1 MSLLIIGEGILEN
14 EDRAPIRL
22 DIANKVFYLTSIE
35 VREYA
40 SKRLEKYGIS
50 FGDRLHPMSAYRL

>member
-1 MSLLIIGEGILEN
+1 MKIE
-14 EDRAPIRL
+14 APIRL
-22 DIANKVFYLTSIE
+22 DIANKAFYLTSIE